1 VKQLEQEVEKLV
13 ALVNGGYAPAGVDCS
28 PELSA
33 LLLENTKLKHR
44 LSILKKVCVVFK
56 KMC

>member
-44 LSILKKVCVVFK
+44 LSILKKVCVVF
-56 KMC
+56 